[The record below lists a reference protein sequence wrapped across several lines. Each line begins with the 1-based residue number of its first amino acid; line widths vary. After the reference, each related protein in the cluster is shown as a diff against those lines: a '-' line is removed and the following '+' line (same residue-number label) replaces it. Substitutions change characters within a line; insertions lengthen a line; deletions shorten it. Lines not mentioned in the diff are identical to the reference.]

1 MKVWIGILG
10 VVGLLST
17 SLMAVESKV
26 VIGDFANQQL
36 KAWETKTFKGQTQYQ
51 LVKEGQR
58 WVLKAQA
65 KAAASGLTRK
75 IKVDLTKTPFLNW
88 SWRVDQAL
96 LPLNEQTKAGD
107 DYAARIYVIVD
118 GGLLVWNSKA
128 VNYVWSASSARGS
141 AWGNAYLPKNA
152 HMLAVRGKQDKTG
165 VWVTEKRNVRA
176 DFQSLLGVDIQA
188 IDGVALMSDSDN
200 SATET
205 AASYGD
211 IFFSAH

>member
-1 MKVWIGILG
+1 MKLWLGILG
-10 VVGLLST
+10 FVGLLST
-17 SLMAVESKV
+17 SLMAAEPKV
-26 VIGDFANQQL
+26 LIGDFASQQL
-36 KAWETKTFKGQTQYQ
+36 KAWEPKVFKGQTQYQ
-51 LVKEGQR
+51 LVQEGQG
-58 WVLKAQA
+58 WMLKAKA
-65 KAAASGLTRK
+65 KASASGLTRK

-96 LPLNEQTKAGD
+96 PLLKEQTKAGD

-128 VNYVWSASSARGS
+128 VNYVWSGSSARGS

-152 HMLAVRGKQDKTG
+152 QMLAVRGKQDKTG

-176 DFQSLLGVDIQA
+176 DFQNLLGVDIQA

-200 SATET
+200 SGAET

-211 IFFSAH
+211 IFFSVH

>member
-1 MKVWIGILG
+1 MKIGIGILG

-17 SLMAVESKV
+17 SLMAAEPKV
-26 VIGDFANQQL
+26 LISDFADQQL
-36 KAWETKTFKGQTQYQ
+36 KAWEPKVFKGQTQYQ
-51 LVKEGQR
+51 RVQEGQR

-96 LPLNEQTKAGD
+96 PLLNEQTKAGD
-107 DYAARIYVIVD
+107 DYAARIYVIID

-152 HMLAVRGKQDKTG
+152 QMLAVRGKQDKTG
-165 VWVTEKRNVRA
+165 VWITEKRNVRA
-176 DFQSLLGVDIQA
+176 DFQNLLGVDIQA

-200 SATET
+200 SAAET
-205 AASYGD
+205 AASYGE